1 MAKNK
6 KKFYG
11 VKVGRVVGVY
21 EAWDEAEAQVK
32 GFEGALHK
40 SFATR
45 AAAEKYVASPPAPG
59 FVTRRRSSDG
69 GQPVSMFAYP
79 AEVTDAAE
87 PAGGAADDADLPVPA
102 PTMPVPTSAV
112 NDRED
117 DAPATAP
124 RWFDP
129 SASTRPT
136 STEARATWGE
146 FGGRLVMSGPDA
158 DNLRPMIDFYE
169 RPTGFD
175 EGVTNVLREAPAR
188 RANTSRRASGA
199 AHDLHYDH
207 EDGSGWEIAPGKR
220 TRDAFGL
227 GVPAGTILRAQ
238 PEPARDAGFPMGGV
252 TVHFPRGLTPH
263 VPQKITM
270 SKVIAAL
277 RQRQNAL
284 IESPTG
290 TGKSL
295 SLLCSALAWQEAE
308 ATRVAAENEKIGAR
322 NAAIRAAKHR
332 ARQQLRRDGVAA
344 VRETRE
350 ATVTTVT
357 TATTTHEVTAD
368 GVVVPRATS
377 VEAAG
382 TTTSKYFD
390 AKEGNGDGDGDGG
403 ANGEA
408 VAPGVSVHV
417 VKDEKPDLLE
427 EFRFR
432 VPNPGGGRGGV
443 KVEAGAGA
451 ADADVP
457 IPSPDEE
464 EQGMLSVPRIYLCSR
479 THSQLHQ
486 LVKELKRTPYR
497 PRYTILGSRAQYCPI
512 KKSDDECADLTKNKA
527 SRPLETGCGYYN
539 KKGKLLTELR
549 HAGIW
554 DMEDMAEAA
563 DAHRSCKFFAMKD
576 LLADAELVL
585 CPYNYI
591 FDPGIRNA
599 LGIELGNAAV
609 IIDEGH
615 NVEDV
620 CREGASFEA
629 SLKDLQDGVNELES
643 VVNFYG
649 EAQSALQ
656 FMSLMHGWLNRQ
668 LDQAKNDGARDGGRA
683 HGRGVGGFASKMSG
697 PVVPGPDE
705 RLWKGEEGERA
716 LLHALCPT
724 LAGTGAN
731 VESVRRH
738 ALMVVD
744 KAIAVADYS
753 SPLRQKISDTG
764 KSFGESSLGKCYG
777 TAKAVRS
784 LLTNPRDYVLY
795 AVPDLDHPGETD
807 SYFAG
812 RRFGGSDSNT
822 RGQGAGVA
830 MWCLRPSVAFGPVS
844 DEAMCVI
851 VTSGTLS
858 PIGSLEG
865 ELGVKF
871 PVKVEAPHVV
881 PRRQIHVEA
890 LDALG
895 DFTART
901 QDNPKMPAQLARLLL
916 KYLRAVPRGTGS
928 LVFLPKYALIRRIME
943 DWERSGALA
952 ELEAL
957 VGTVL
962 AEEPGAQTFA
972 STLDVFRGAIDAKD
986 GGGALMLAVYRGK
999 VSEGLDFKDDFA
1011 RAVFCVGIPFP
1022 SVGDVKVRLKR
1033 EYNNSRYARDS
1044 GLMPGGDWYS
1054 HQAFRA
1060 YNQALGRCIRHQHD
1074 YASIF
1079 LVDARFCMSEEADR
1093 NKAMVSKWMRN
1104 LVQRFRDSRE
1114 SVGTLGEFFQRIAAD
1129 PPGPPK
1135 ETTHTTAQLATH
1147 TTAQLATP
1155 MMSQPPATQDE
1166 VLGVVD
1172 VTFTQA
1178 ERLRRD
1184 EAVRDGRHVDLT
1196 LSDDEDDGDGDEG
1209 EGEGEGEGRADV
1221 LAASAVAL
1229 PE

>member
-1 MAKNK
+1 MAPSSNFKQTTLAPRGVLLNRRASAACRASRSTRAMAKNK

-11 VKVGRVVGVY
+11 VKVGRVAGVY

-32 GFEGALHK
+32 GYDGALHK

-69 GQPVSMFAYP
+69 GQPAPMFAYP
-79 AEVTDAAE
+79 AEVMDAAE
-87 PAGGAADDADLPVPA
+87 HAGGAADDADLPVPA
-102 PTMPVPTSAV
+102 PMVPTSGAV

-175 EGVTNVLREAPAR
+175 EGVTTNVLREAPAR

-207 EDGSGWEIAPGKR
+207 EDGSGWEMAPGKR
-220 TRDAFGL
+220 TRDAFGV

-238 PEPARDAGFPMGGV
+238 PEPARVAGFPMGGV

-277 RQRQNAL
+277 RQKQNAL

-308 ATRVAAENEKIGAR
+308 RSRVAAENEKIVAR

-332 ARQQLRRDGVAA
+332 ARQLRRDGPAA
-344 VRETRE
+344 AHGTRE

-357 TATTTHEVTAD
+357 TTHDVTED
-368 GVVVPRATS
+368 GVVVPRPFS

-382 TTTSKYFD
+382 TTTSTVTTVTTSKYFD
-390 AKEGNGDGDGDGG
+390 AKEGDGDGDGDGG
-403 ANGEA
+403 VDGEA

-432 VPNPGGGRGGV
+432 GGGGGRGGV
-443 KVEAGAGA
+443 KVEAGPGA

-457 IPSPDEE
+457 IPSPDDE
-464 EQGMLSVPRIYLCSR
+464 EQGLLSVPRIYLCSR

-497 PRYTILGSRAQYCPI
+497 PKYTILGSRAQYCPI

-527 SRPLETGCGYYN
+527 SRPLETACGYYN

-629 SLKDLQDGVNELES
+629 SLKDLKDGVNELES

-668 LDQAKNDGARDGGRA
+668 LDQAKNDRCSTWRRRRVREQNVRPRGPRARRAAVEGRGRRAGPAPRALPHARRHRRQRRVRAATRADCRRQRHRRRRLLQPAATEDQRHRQEFWRIFPREVLRHRESRAVAADEPAGLRAVRGAGPGQPGDDGFVLGRSQVR
-683 HGRGVGGFASKMSG
+683 RGVGFEQSG
-697 PVVPGPDE
+697 PRRGGGDVVPP
-705 RLWKGEEGERA
+705 
-716 LLHALCPT
+716 
-724 LAGTGAN
+724 
-731 VESVRRH
+731 
-738 ALMVVD
+738 
-744 KAIAVADYS
+744 
-753 SPLRQKISDTG
+753 
-764 KSFGESSLGKCYG
+764 SFGGFR
-777 TAKAVRS
+777 TRV
-784 LLTNPRDYVLY
+784 
-795 AVPDLDHPGETD
+795 
-807 SYFAG
+807 G
-812 RRFGGSDSNT
+812 R
-822 RGQGAGVA
+822 
-830 MWCLRPSVAFGPVS
+830 
-844 DEAMCVI
+844 
-851 VTSGTLS
+851 
-858 PIGSLEG
+858 
-865 ELGVKF
+865 
-871 PVKVEAPHVV
+871 
-881 PRRQIHVEA
+881 
-890 LDALG
+890 
-895 DFTART
+895 
-901 QDNPKMPAQLARLLL
+901 
-916 KYLRAVPRGTGS
+916 
-928 LVFLPKYALIRRIME
+928 
-943 DWERSGALA
+943 
-952 ELEAL
+952 
-957 VGTVL
+957 
-962 AEEPGAQTFA
+962 
-972 STLDVFRGAIDAKD
+972 
-986 GGGALMLAVYRGK
+986 
-999 VSEGLDFKDDFA
+999 
-1011 RAVFCVGIPFP
+1011 
-1022 SVGDVKVRLKR
+1022 GDVRHRHQRHPLPHSK
-1033 EYNNSRYARDS
+1033 
-1044 GLMPGGDWYS
+1044 PGG
-1054 HQAFRA
+1054 R
-1060 YNQALGRCIRHQHD
+1060 
-1074 YASIF
+1074 
-1079 LVDARFCMSEEADR
+1079 
-1093 NKAMVSKWMRN
+1093 
-1104 LVQRFRDSRE
+1104 
-1114 SVGTLGEFFQRIAAD
+1114 T
-1129 PPGPPK
+1129 
-1135 ETTHTTAQLATH
+1135 
-1147 TTAQLATP
+1147 
-1155 MMSQPPATQDE
+1155 
-1166 VLGVVD
+1166 
-1172 VTFTQA
+1172 
-1178 ERLRRD
+1178 RR
-1184 EAVRDGRHVDLT
+1184 
-1196 LSDDEDDGDGDEG
+1196 
-1209 EGEGEGEGRADV
+1209 
-1221 LAASAVAL
+1221 
-1229 PE
+1229 